1 MHWVHHSDYQPETD
15 SNFSSVFSFWDR
27 IFGSFRLVADPRA
40 LTLGLEDME
49 RRREWAT
56 LPGMVAM
63 PFRRRRDGGGQPGG
77 TPATRKV
84 RGADMS
90 QRDDLPRSVR
100 VFAPASVSNLGC
112 GFDIFGMALE
122 RPGDEVVVR
131 AASGAGIVSVSVSG
145 DAGRVPTDPARNAAA
160 LAVEGVLDRLGSAA
174 GVAIEVRK
182 GIPMASGLGGSAAS
196 AVAGAVAADALLGGD
211 LDRTALLEC
220 AMIGERK
227 GSGANHADN
236 AAPSLIGGFVLVL
249 PGVPPKMVPLP
260 TPDDLVV
267 AVAHPHMEVETRQAR
282 MILGD
287 TIPLMA
293 GVQQWGNA
301 AGMVAGLFRGDWAL
315 IARCLSDAVAEPVR
329 AELVPGFE
337 GVRASAKEAG
347 AIGAGLSGSGPSV
360 FALCRGSDA
369 AERVASAMAG
379 AFRDEAG
386 VESDRVVSS
395 ACAPGAKILEA
406 R

>member
-1 MHWVHHSDYQPETD
+1 MSK
-15 SNFSSVFSFWDR
+15 
-27 IFGSFRLVADPRA
+27 
-40 LTLGLEDME
+40 
-49 RRREWAT
+49 
-56 LPGMVAM
+56 
-63 PFRRRRDGGGQPGG
+63 RDG
-77 TPATRKV
+77 
-84 RGADMS
+84 
-90 QRDDLPRSVR
+90 LPRSVR

-122 RPGDEVVVR
+122 GPGDEVVVR
-131 AASGAGIVSVSVSG
+131 AAKGTGIVFVSVSG
-145 DAGRVPTDPARNAAA
+145 DAGRVPTDPDRNAAA

-196 AVAGAVAADALLGGD
+196 AVAGAVAADALLGGS

-249 PGVPPKMVPLP
+249 PGVPPQMVPLP

-301 AGMVAGLFRGDWAL
+301 AGMVAGLFQRDWEL
-315 IARCLSDAVAEPVR
+315 IARCMCDAVAEPVR
-329 AELVPGFE
+329 TKLVPGFAQ
-337 GVRASAKEAG
+337 VKAG
-347 AIGAGLSGSGPSV
+347 ALDTGAVAAGLSGSGPSV
-360 FALCRGSDA
+360 LALCRGRRS
-369 AERVASAMAG
+369 AERVGTAMAK
-379 AFRDEAG
+379 AFRSQAEVDSDVVISRADAAG
-386 VESDRVVSS
+386 AR
-395 ACAPGAKILEA
+395 ILEIE
-406 R
+406 

>member
-1 MHWVHHSDYQPETD
+1 M
-15 SNFSSVFSFWDR
+15 
-27 IFGSFRLVADPRA
+27 
-40 LTLGLEDME
+40 
-49 RRREWAT
+49 
-56 LPGMVAM
+56 
-63 PFRRRRDGGGQPGG
+63 
-77 TPATRKV
+77 V

-90 QRDDLPRSVR
+90 QRDTPARFVR

-112 GFDIFGMALE
+112 GFDVFGMALE

-131 AASGAGIVSVSVSG
+131 AASGTGIVSVTVTG

-160 LAVEGVLDRLGSAA
+160 LAVEGVLARLGSAA
-174 GVAIEVRK
+174 GVAIEVHK

-196 AVAGAVAADALLGGD
+196 AVAGAVAADALLGGR

-249 PGVPPKMVPLP
+249 PGTPPRMVPLS
-260 TPDDLVV
+260 TPDDLVA

-282 MILGD
+282 EILSD

-301 AGMVAGLFRGDWAL
+301 AGMVAGLLQGDWEL
-315 IARCLSDAVAEPVR
+315 IARCMCDAVAEPVR
-329 AELVPGFE
+329 ARLVPGFE
-337 GVRASAKEAG
+337 QVKAAALDSGAEAV
-347 AIGAGLSGSGPSV
+347 GLSGSGPSV
-360 FALCRGSDA
+360 LALCRGRPA
-369 AERVASAMAG
+369 AGKVAAAMAR
-379 AFRDEAG
+379 AFRDAG
-386 VESDRVVSS
+386 GVDSDTVIS
-395 ACAPGAKILEA
+395 GAHAGGARILEIE
-406 R
+406 

>member
-1 MHWVHHSDYQPETD
+1 
-15 SNFSSVFSFWDR
+15 
-27 IFGSFRLVADPRA
+27 
-40 LTLGLEDME
+40 
-49 RRREWAT
+49 
-56 LPGMVAM
+56 
-63 PFRRRRDGGGQPGG
+63 
-77 TPATRKV
+77 
-84 RGADMS
+84 MS

-122 RPGDEVVVR
+122 GPGDEVVVR
-131 AASGAGIVSVSVSG
+131 GASGTGIVSVSVSG

-160 LAVEGVLDRLGSAA
+160 LAVEGVLDRLGSVA

-196 AVAGAVAADALLGGD
+196 AVAGAVAADALLGGN

-249 PGVPPKMVPLP
+249 PGAPAKMVALP
-260 TPDDLVV
+260 TPNDLVV

-301 AGMVAGLFRGDWAL
+301 AGMVAGLFRGDWEL
-315 IARCLSDAVAEPVR
+315 IARCMCDAVAEPVR
-329 AELVPGFE
+329 AKLVPGFE
-337 GVRASAKEAG
+337 RVRASALEAG

-360 FALCRGSDA
+360 FALCRGRDA
-369 AERVASAMAG
+369 AERVVTAMAE

-386 VESDRVVSS
+386 VESDTLIS
-395 ACAPGAKILEA
+395 AARAAGARITEA